1 MDHIVLQLEDIRK
14 PGKIE
19 TEEAKVTNFS
29 VLSTKR
35 KRKVG
40 FKRKMTCQLVDEF
53 RTVGLQSYKLDEK
66 LNLTEINISDSKI
79 QGKLLRYGTQRYKL
93 RFIMDSL
100 FIGCTRYKCDFLNL

>member
-29 VLSTKR
+29 ILSTKY

-79 QGKLLRYGTQRYKL
+79 QGKLLRYGTQRYKR

-100 FIGCTRYKCDFLNL
+100 FISRTRYKCDFLNL